1 MEIGLFC
8 KVIFDT
14 VNHLQNRIN
23 MKRTISIII
32 LLMSFLSNLWSQGYD
47 NLWKKVNNAERD
59 DQPRTQ
65 ISILTQIQERA
76 AQENAYGHLLA
87 STLRRASLEYDI
99 SPDSLSKWVTDLEEK
114 ESQATNVVLQ
124 SIYDVVLSQ
133 IYDAHPALDDHKA
146 KASAYRAKALS
157 HPDAL
162 AAERVDPYIPFPQ
175 KGC

>member
-8 KVIFDT
+8 KVIFDI

-59 DQPRTQ
+59 DQLRTQ

-76 AQENAYGHLLA
+76 AQ
-87 STLRRASLEYDI
+87 
-99 SPDSLSKWVTDLEEK
+99 
-114 ESQATNVVLQ
+114 
-124 SIYDVVLSQ
+124 
-133 IYDAHPALDDHKA
+133 
-146 KASAYRAKALS
+146 
-157 HPDAL
+157 
-162 AAERVDPYIPFPQ
+162 
-175 KGC
+175 

>member
-8 KVIFDT
+8 KVIFDI

-76 AQENAYGHLLA
+76 AKENAYGHLLA
-87 STLRRASLEYDI
+87 STLRRAAI
-99 SPDSLSKWVTDLEEK
+99 
-114 ESQATNVVLQ
+114 
-124 SIYDVVLSQ
+124 
-133 IYDAHPALDDHKA
+133 
-146 KASAYRAKALS
+146 
-157 HPDAL
+157 
-162 AAERVDPYIPFPQ
+162 
-175 KGC
+175 

>member
-8 KVIFDT
+8 KVIFDI
-14 VNHLQNRIN
+14 VNHLQNRIS

-99 SPDSLSKWVTDLEEK
+99 SPDSLSKW
-114 ESQATNVVLQ
+114 
-124 SIYDVVLSQ
+124 
-133 IYDAHPALDDHKA
+133 
-146 KASAYRAKALS
+146 
-157 HPDAL
+157 
-162 AAERVDPYIPFPQ
+162 
-175 KGC
+175 